1 MWRRKMKS
9 WRRNVLHVHFH
20 LVRFHFFRP
29 FHFST
34 RVSTTRQRLPLSLI
48 FLLFFPFSLSVFCSQ
63 SRLFLSFPS
72 PPLDLHCPLRDCLS
86 PINREPVQP
95 TILNFLSSTV
105 SHRHSFSPP
114 LLSSALYDSQVNHAA
129 LYRLAQWNVTRMK
142 HHLLLCRLNLTWDDH
157 YFRIS
162 NFLSSEFFSAHLSH
176 LFSLFDLSD
185 SLCRNKF
192 NLM

>member
-105 SHRHSFSPP
+105 SHRHSFSPHYCP
-114 LLSSALYDSQVNHAA
+114 VCYTTRKWTTRLCIVSRSETLREWNITCYYVAWILHEVTTIFVSLTFFRRNSSQLIFPIYSVYLIYQ
-129 LYRLAQWNVTRMK
+129 T
-142 HHLLLCRLNLTWDDH
+142 LCVEINL
-157 YFRIS
+157 I
-162 NFLSSEFFSAHLSH
+162 
-176 LFSLFDLSD
+176 
-185 SLCRNKF
+185 
-192 NLM
+192 